1 MEAAAATAARVT
13 EPEISA
19 VLEQFAALAAALHK
33 RREALLKPP
42 PEETAATE
50 KSDLKTE

>member
-1 MEAAAATAARVT
+1 MEAAAATAARVA
-13 EPEISA
+13 EPEINA
-19 VLEQFAALAAALHK
+19 VLEQFSALAASLHK

-42 PEETAATE
+42 PEKTAATE

>member
-1 MEAAAATAARVT
+1 MEAAAATAARVA

-19 VLEQFAALAAALHK
+19 VLEQFAALAAVLHK

-42 PEETAATE
+42 PEETAAPE
-50 KSDLKTE
+50 KPDLKTE